1 MAIFFRADYS
11 IIEKSGCVITIVFT
25 FWPYQVRNFE
35 IKRSIIDIH
44 FLKLRSYTSL
54 MAKLFSKTLM
64 HSRKNANNNTRII
77 DETTPLMVLAGPM
90 FVELLLN
97 ILINNIDTV
106 MLSHYD
112 EIAVGAVGNAN
123 QVMFLLIIMFNII
136 ATSTSVVVAQY
147 LGAEKHDKMN
157 MIYTLA
163 MFVNLFFGIFLSG
176 MLVLCAGPLMD
187 LLNVS
192 AEMRPGAIT
201 YINIVG
207 GGMFIQACYNVML
220 QILRCN
226 GHSKVGMYISLAVN
240 VINIIGNYTFLYGPL
255 KFKGLGVAGVAIST
269 VVARVVA
276 LISAI
281 VFFYKAKIGKL
292 SLRELKPFPTKML
305 GQMVK
310 IGAPSAGENLSYNL
324 YQMVLLSFINSMGND
339 SVNAKVYCNSLISF
353 AMVFSNASAMATQ
366 IITGHLVG
374 AGKQEAAYKRVFKTL
389 GTSMPIT
396 VGLAFVNFLLCPI
409 TLGIFT
415 SNENIIA
422 LGRGIMLVDIF
433 IEAGRCLNMT
443 FVNSLKAAG
452 SYIFPLI
459 IGLITMWGLG
469 ATVGYTLGIALGFGV
484 AGVFAGTATDECLR
498 GLVVMWYWAK
508 KKWYGKAIV
517 KKEVK

>member
-1 MAIFFRADYS
+1 MTNLLNKFKKTFH
-11 IIEKSGCVITIVFT
+11 IEHGHNS
-25 FWPYQVRNFE
+25 
-35 IKRSIIDIH
+35 S
-44 FLKLRSYTSL
+44 
-54 MAKLFSKTLM
+54 
-64 HSRKNANNNTRII
+64 ANPRVI
-77 DETTPLMVLAGPM
+77 DETTPLLVLAGPM

-97 ILINNIDTV
+97 ILINNVDTI

-123 QVMFLLIIMFNII
+123 QIMFLLIIMFNII
-136 ATSTSVVVAQY
+136 ATATSVVVAQY
-147 LGAEKHDKMN
+147 LGAGKHKQMN
-157 MIYTLA
+157 MIYNLA
-163 MFVNLFFGIFLSG
+163 LVVNLFFGIFLSG
-176 MLVLCAGPLMD
+176 LLVIFARPLMN

-192 AEMRPGAIT
+192 AEMLPGAII
-201 YINIVG
+201 YIDIVG

-226 GHSKVGMYISLAVN
+226 GHSKIGMYISLAVN
-240 VINIIGNYTFLYGPL
+240 VINIFGNYAFLYGPL
-255 KFKGLGVAGVAIST
+255 SHLGLGVAGVAIST

-281 VFFYKAKIGKL
+281 IFFYKARLGKL
-292 SLRELKPFPTKML
+292 SFRELNPFPKKML
-305 GQMVK
+305 VQMIK

-339 SVNAKVYCNSLISF
+339 AVNAKVYCNSLTSLV
-353 AMVFSNASAMATQ
+353 AVFSNASAMSTQ

-374 AGKQEAAYKRVFKTL
+374 AGKSDAAYKRVFKTL

-396 VGLAFVNFLLCPI
+396 LGLALINSLLCPI

-433 IEAGRCLNMT
+433 LEAGKCLNMT
-443 FVNSLKAAG
+443 FVSSLKAAG

-459 IGLITMWGLG
+459 IGLITMWSLG
-469 ATVGYTLGIALGFGV
+469 VTVGYTFGIALGFGV

-498 GLVVMWYWAK
+498 GLIVMWYWAK

-517 KKEVK
+517 KKEGV